1 MITQTL
7 KLNLIPG
14 QVLPRVNASQY
25 DAGTRTLQMVLYNGD
40 QAFNIADGMSVFVQ
54 GTKPDMTGFQYA
66 ATATIGS
73 NIVTLV
79 VTQQM
84 TAVWGNV
91 ICELVVAD
99 GEDRI
104 ATVNF
109 VLSVEKAALSDD
121 TVISETQLPLIE
133 QAAELAQEID
143 GIAQQVHDDAD
154 RAETAAGNAELWAS
168 RMPYIGAN
176 GDWYIFNT
184 TTEAYED
191 TQVSATGP
199 EGPQGPTGATG
210 ATGPQGPTG
219 PTGNGI
225 QSITKTGTAG
235 LVDTYTIL
243 FTNGTTTT
251 FTVTNGQ
258 DGQGAG
264 DMTKAVY
271 DSTNAVANAGGIVA
285 YVTAHSG
292 AGTLA
297 GLTDVALST
306 LADGQSLIYDATAQK
321 WVNGSVAYNSLSGKP
336 TLGTAAAKDST
347 NSITQGSTDLV
358 EAGAV
363 YDALQN
369 LPSGGG
375 ALYFTSVACAATT
388 GNFASK
394 SDSNITANHV
404 VVSVEYAN
412 PSAITTDVTWT
423 TASGSVTLNGTC
435 ASATTCSIVL
445 VEKDN

>member
-25 DAGTRTLQMVLYNGD
+25 DAGTRTLQMLLYNGD
-40 QAFNIADGMSVFVQ
+40 QVFNMASGMSAFVQ
-54 GTKPDMTGFQYA
+54 GTKPDRTGFQYS
-66 ATATIGS
+66 ATSTEGS
-73 NIVTLV
+73 NVVTLV

-84 TAVWGNV
+84 TVVSGEV
-91 ICELVVAD
+91 TCELVIAS
-99 GEDRI
+99 GNDRI

-109 VLSVEKAALSDD
+109 VLYVEPAALADD
-121 TVISETQLPLIE
+121 TVISETDLPLIE
-133 QAAELAQEID
+133 QAAELAQEIE
-143 GIAQQVHDDAD
+143 GIAADVEADAD
-154 RAETAAGNAELWAS
+154 RAEAAVEHY
-168 RMPYIGAN
+168 PYIGAN
-176 GDWYIFNT
+176 GNWYVFDLQTEQFVDT
-184 TTEAYED
+184 TIA
-191 TQVSATGP
+191 AT
-199 EGPQGPTGATG
+199 GPQGPTGPTG
-210 ATGPQGPTG
+210 PTGPQGPTG

-225 QSITKTGTAG
+225 VSITKTGTSG

-243 FTNGTTTT
+243 FTNGSTST

-258 DGQGAG
+258 DGQGSG

-271 DSTNAVANAGGIVA
+271 DSTNAVADAGGIVA
-285 YVTAHSG
+285 YVASHSG

-306 LADGQSLIYDATAQK
+306 LADGQSLIYDATTQK
-321 WVNGSVAYNSLSGKP
+321 WVNGSVAYSSLSGKP
-336 TLGTAAAKDST
+336 TLGTAAAKNST
-347 NSITQGSTDLV
+347 NSITQGSTDLI

-369 LPSGGG
+369 LPSGGA
-375 ALYFTSVACAATT
+375 ALYFTSIACAATT
-388 GNFASK
+388 GDFATV
-394 SDSNITANHV
+394 SNASITANHV

-412 PSAITTDVTWT
+412 QSAITSDVTWT

>member
-14 QVLPRVNASQY
+14 QVLPRVNVSQY
-25 DAGTRTLQMVLYNGD
+25 DAGTRTLQMLLYNGD
-40 QAFNIADGMSVFVQ
+40 QAFNISAGLGGFVQ
-54 GTKPDMTGFQYA
+54 GTKPDRTGFQYA
-66 ATATIGS
+66 ATVTEGS
-73 NIVTLV
+73 NVVTLV
-79 VTQQM
+79 ITQQM
-84 TAVWGNV
+84 TAVSGEV
-91 ICELVVAD
+91 TCELVIANGD
-99 GEDRI
+99 DRI

-109 VLSVEKAALSDD
+109 ILYVEPAALADD
-121 TVISETQLPLIE
+121 TVISETDLPLIE
-133 QAAELAQEID
+133 QAAELAQEIE
-143 GIAQQVHDDAD
+143 GIAADVDADAD
-154 RAETAAGNAELWAS
+154 RAEAAVEHY
-168 RMPYIGAN
+168 PYIGAN
-176 GDWYIFNT
+176 GNWYVFDLQTEQFVDT
-184 TTEAYED
+184 TIA
-191 TQVSATGP
+191 
-199 EGPQGPTGATG
+199 

-219 PTGNGI
+219 PTGPTGPNGPTGPTGNGI
-225 QSITKTGTAG
+225 VSITKTGTSG

-243 FTNGTTTT
+243 FTNGSTST

-258 DGQGAG
+258 DGQGSG

-271 DSTNAVANAGGIVA
+271 DSTNAVADAGGIVA
-285 YVTAHSG
+285 YVASHSG

-321 WVNGSVAYNSLSGKP
+321 WVNGSVAYSSLSGKP
-336 TLGTAAAKDST
+336 TLGTAAAKNST
-347 NSITQGSTDLV
+347 NSITQGSTDLI

-369 LPSGGG
+369 LPSGGA
-375 ALYFTSVACAATT
+375 ALYFTSIACAATT
-388 GNFASK
+388 GDFATVSNA
-394 SDSNITANHV
+394 NITANHV

-412 PSAITTDVTWT
+412 PSAITSDVTWT
-423 TASGSVTLNGTC
+423 TANGSVTLNGTC